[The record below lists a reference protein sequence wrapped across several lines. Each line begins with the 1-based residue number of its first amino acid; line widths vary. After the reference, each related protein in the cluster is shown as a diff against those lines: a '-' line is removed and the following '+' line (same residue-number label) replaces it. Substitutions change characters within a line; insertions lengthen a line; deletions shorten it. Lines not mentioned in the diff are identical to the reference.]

1 MKKTKQQHPLAAV
14 NSMPGPA
21 IKANGQRKQSD
32 SKQSAL
38 WIHATET
45 SQWWQSMTTSSK
57 PCLLGEGITAIQHA
71 CVLHD
76 CTVLLIRKQEEIR
89 ASPRKREVAGKSGKE
104 MKRVCESGGRVRRME
119 RERER
124 E

>member
-71 CVLHD
+71 CL
-76 CTVLLIRKQEEIR
+76 ER
-89 ASPRKREVAGKSGKE
+89 ASRQYSMPAWRGHHGNTACLRATRLYSTTDQETRGDQSQPKKT
-104 MKRVCESGGRVRRME
+104 
-119 RERER
+119 
-124 E
+124 